1 MFPPRPGDTIIP
13 RGRTSRTYGTRATQD
28 AHTSDGPRSP
38 CPPRR
43 RFAYRRDGERRKHR
57 EGRDAVVTMVDQQA
71 PRLTRV
77 HPRSYMLSFIA
88 ISLGRCHRAMR
99 LPDNI
104 GLQPRP
110 VSWQPRVMVLLEG
123 RARALSSSASSSRAL
138 APPSANP
145 LSPSLVPP
153 SLECPRGTGITPRVQ
168 RPCSCADATPA
179 WKRRTARSKGTD
191 SSV

>member
-1 MFPPRPGDTIIP
+1 MNNFPSATIL
-13 RGRTSRTYGTRATQD
+13 
-28 AHTSDGPRSP
+28 H
-38 CPPRR
+38 
-43 RFAYRRDGERRKHR
+43 RFANSSKQT
-57 EGRDAVVTMVDQQA
+57 VTHIPNISIASPVTNSGKED
-71 PRLTRV
+71 
-77 HPRSYMLSFIA
+77 RSYMLSFIA